1 MGYRACRQRAGIFI
15 QQQPGIVGRDG
26 VAAWRRLDRDLRG
39 VHDAGRRDQA
49 DDERAVEHWRQS
61 DGDDLTGWDRMIS
74 PLTRPPPPA
83 RKRCLVNTRLSIIR
97 RFDELRPAQGRC

>member
-1 MGYRACRQRAGIFI
+1 MGYRARRQRAGIFI

-61 DGDDLTGWDRMIS
+61 DGDDLTGRDRMLS
-74 PLTRPPPPA
+74 PLIVAISALP
-83 RKRCLVNTRLSIIR
+83 R
-97 RFDELRPAQGRC
+97 RADIGGAVDQVRFVPGAVVD